1 MKEKTTITISE
12 KTKIQQTEG
21 VLKVVDAGIS
31 VEKSIKEER
40 KKLYLE
46 YIDAIED
53 LKSDG
58 IDLDSCIKRL
68 EREMFYLEKARD
80 SLKSE
85 IVVKKALKQQLMEI
99 KAKEAGK
106 PLVELDKEIF
116 LLNINCN
123 LYNDAIRFKRKT
135 IDAYKEKKTRAHQ
148 SIKRMRTR
156 ERHRMENMTFMEIDE

>member
-1 MKEKTTITISE
+1 
-12 KTKIQQTEG
+12 
-21 VLKVVDAGIS
+21 
-31 VEKSIKEER
+31 
-40 KKLYLE
+40 
-46 YIDAIED
+46 
-53 LKSDG
+53 
-58 IDLDSCIKRL
+58 
-68 EREMFYLEKARD
+68 MFYLEKARD

-123 LYNDAIRFKRKT
+123 LYNYAIRFKRRA
-135 IDAYKEKKTRAHQ
+135 INAYKEKKTRAHQ

-156 ERHRMENMTFMEIDE
+156 ERHRMENMTFMEIDD